1 MNSDESK
8 VDELTNETVRE
19 MLSAMEKKDVQRQLN
34 VLRAFS
40 SKYRDA
46 TSTRDLSD
54 ALCRVLSNTSDVNV
68 MFRGVVYENKSV
80 EASLLNV
87 RLYAEA
93 VNVSLRTMTNNASD
107 PRRLIEEHVDNV
119 IVTIKRI
126 IKTVVFPALDL
137 SRRGLLL
144 TSQRDDKEK
153 EKKLKKSDSNLAAF
167 EKFGTEMLH
176 ISNEMMRRLTGL
188 ISVVRL
194 QDRQLLEVSQIALST
209 LSVFGKKIASL
220 QLVCLDSIQ
229 VIFYKYVK
237 LREIIIQ
244 DILTSLP
251 QLSIPGKNSCLYKIG
266 SSCEIKMS
274 SALLLRLAHVSSPGG
289 LDHDDAGDEEP
300 SSYLQAKKK
309 KKKRKKKKKE
319 VVERVV
325 EPHSCAGP
333 LFQSML
339 RFLITKCRIKDQFKM
354 HARILEDFVKD
365 VVKVLHYPEWYVL
378 SLSHSLHLSYT
389 NNTKNTQARIRTST

>member
-1 MNSDESK
+1 MNSNESREK

-19 MLSAMEKKDVQRQLN
+19 MMSAMEKKDVQRQLN

-46 TSTRDLSD
+46 TSTSDLSD
-54 ALCRVLSNTSDVNV
+54 TLCRVLSNTSDVSV
-68 MFRGVVYENKSV
+68 LFRGVVYENKSV
-80 EASLLNV
+80 ETSFLNV

-93 VNVSLRTMTNNASD
+93 VNVSLRTMTNNAND

-126 IKTVVFPALDL
+126 IKTVVFPALDV

-144 TSQRDDKEK
+144 TAQRDDDEEK

-167 EKFGTEMLH
+167 EKFGSEMLH

-188 ISVVRL
+188 ISVARL
-194 QDRQLLEVSQIALST
+194 QDRQLLEASQIALST

-251 QLSIPGKNSCLYKIG
+251 QLSIPGKHSCLYKIG

-289 LDHDDAGDEEP
+289 VDHDDAGDEEP

-309 KKKRKKKKKE
+309 KKKKKE
-319 VVERVV
+319 PVERVV

-354 HARILEDFVKD
+354 HARILEDFVRD
-365 VVKVLHYPEWYVL
+365 VLKVLHCPEWYV
-378 SLSHSLHLSYT
+378 
-389 NNTKNTQARIRTST
+389 